1 MFVALILIFLI
12 PFGTAVETIL
22 NKTQRPSMT
31 VITNAFNRAYWV
43 VIRICCLVS
52 IIINFFNFFFNVRQ
66 CLENYLVFL
75 TNFTVFKILN
85 LDQK

>member
-52 IIINFFNFFFNVRQ
+52 IIINFFLILMFSKS
-66 CLENYLVFL
+66 EDD
-75 TNFTVFKILN
+75 TKITWYS
-85 LDQK
+85 